1 VIKSVNGAIVRL
13 GDIAN
18 VTLGAENYD
27 VAVRFDGKA
36 AVFMNIKVAP
46 NANLLSVADNI
57 RKVFPPSSISCLR
70 S

>member
-1 VIKSVNGAIVRL
+1 M
-13 GDIAN
+13 

-57 RKVFPPSSISCLR
+57 RKVFPAIEHQLPQGLNGRIVYDATDYCE
-70 S
+70 